1 MNDRPLIA
9 AETRVLIAPGDT
21 ALGRVLVN
29 LEADAG
35 NLIVA
40 ALENDASAINESGDG
55 NESRRIDGKWNRRS
69 LLSARNLV
77 LQGLNT
83 FGKIDKAIL
92 IHECRQ
98 DERSIHELSPTAI
111 DRSIDESL
119 KGIFFLLR
127 ELMSYFVRQG
137 TGNLAM
143 VHYSPGDY
151 TKLPLDA
158 AFSAAFRAATD
169 SLCTLY
175 QNEEITINGFE
186 CFRERPDDFGKFILQ
201 SLAGRAAST
210 KGKCYRYGAVS
221 RLFH

>member
-1 MNDRPLIA
+1 MDDHPLIT
-9 AETRVLIAPGDT
+9 AETSVLIAPGDT

-29 LEADAG
+29 LEEDAG
-35 NLIVA
+35 SRIVA
-40 ALENDASAINESGDG
+40 AIEKDASSVREGGDG
-55 NESRRIDGKWNRRS
+55 DEPQRLDRKWNRRS

-137 TGNLAM
+137 TGAVAM

-158 AFSAAFRAATD
+158 AFSAAFHAATD

-175 QNEEITINGFE
+175 QNEAITINGFE
-186 CFRERPDDFGKFILQ
+186 CFRERPDDFGKFIRQ

-210 KGKCYRYGAVS
+210 KGKWYRYSAVS